1 MTMTSPA
8 DARPSIARR
17 GARSANKRVAVS
29 LAVLFLAAVATPA
42 SQHPAPSRLPDC
54 SNAPSVVAKVRA
66 VVEENTVDLRA
77 RLTGSRAGRRT
88 DPLQLRIRAK
98 KVGPAFTTLI
108 EVTAPPDRRGAALL
122 TSTATG
128 VEVESRPPLR
138 AAALAPSEDL
148 DAPGAL
154 PWLSPCLL
162 LEDYVDAHYWWTTHA
177 AQGAAKVGDRM
188 SCVVRSEP
196 GDIRRTDYRSVKTW
210 LDPERL
216 VPLKAEKVVRADGSL
231 TQLMYSGFRQRD
243 RRWGAR
249 RKVITSASTGCRSEF
264 EILGGA
270 VGARLADSVFTL
282 GPAGPRRE

>member
-1 MTMTSPA
+1 LAFALMMLSTPPAVMTAA
-8 DARPSIARR
+8 DP
-17 GARSANKRVAVS
+17 
-29 LAVLFLAAVATPA
+29 PA
-42 SQHPAPSRLPDC
+42 SVPQADC
-54 SNAPSVVAKVRA
+54 RDVASLMQSARAAIEESAVDVRI
-66 VVEENTVDLRA
+66 

-98 KVGPAFTTLI
+98 KVGPAFRTLI

-138 AAALAPSEDL
+138 AAPLAPPDDL

-231 TQLMYSGFRQRD
+231 TQLVYSGFRQRD

-264 EILGGA
+264 EILGGS